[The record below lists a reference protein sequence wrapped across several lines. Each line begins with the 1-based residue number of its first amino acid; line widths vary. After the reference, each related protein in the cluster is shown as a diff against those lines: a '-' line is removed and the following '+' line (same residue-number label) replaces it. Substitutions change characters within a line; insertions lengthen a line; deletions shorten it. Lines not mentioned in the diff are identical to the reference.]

1 VKESKRIQKLKEKKV
16 NHKLGIVV
24 PYRDREQQ
32 LKRFLSHMKDYIKD
46 IDYEIFIIEQAD
58 NKPFNRGKLLNAGYK
73 YALDKGCDYFVFHDV
88 DMLPEDVDY
97 SYSDKPLHLAT
108 HLQEHDYETTFFD
121 YFGGVTMFTKED
133 FKTINGFSN
142 EYWGWGFEDD
152 DLLVRCIE
160 SGVSVDK
167 EKGMNSDIKEFESFN
182 FSGNKSFIKLEGKNT
197 TLLQDDFTI
206 SVLVKPKNIVIN
218 QNKEYDEYPIIS
230 IPGYNIGL
238 FYNSFR
244 RFFCQFYDENK
255 KSHSIT
261 SDILG
266 ERWVHLTM
274 KYEVAGML
282 KGSNNWKISFYVDG
296 KFIDSISMDNEIL
309 QLSSDK
315 IFVGAGSNDKT
326 NKDFFNGLIGNIEM
340 YDVALTDE
348 EIVEVSNNPI
358 KPKLRNF
365 GKFQSS
371 NFLYTQLLPELS
383 TEDSCIDLSNTYKV
397 SLSNIYLYKDNQS
410 FKTFLPKPH
419 RRVSRFQSL
428 VHKNNSSE
436 GNRWIHTQTRKNQI
450 KYYNEVRNDI
460 DDFRIEG
467 LNTLRFKEIKKE
479 ENKLVNKISIE
490 L

>member
-1 VKESKRIQKLKEKKV
+1 
-16 NHKLGIVV
+16 
-24 PYRDREQQ
+24 
-32 LKRFLSHMKDYIKD
+32 MKDYIKD
-46 IDYEIFIIEQAD
+46 IDYEIFIIEQSGD
-58 NKPFNRGKLLNAGYK
+58 SPFNRGKLLNVGYK
-73 YALDKGCDYFVFHDV
+73 HAVEKGCDYFVFHDV

-97 SYSDKPLHLAT
+97 SYSDNPLHLAT

-152 DLLVRCIE
+152 DLLIRCIE
-160 SGVSVDK
+160 SGVSIDK
-167 EKGMNSDIKEFESFN
+167 EQGLTSDIKEFEAFN
-182 FSGNKSFIKLEGKNT
+182 FNGNNSFIKLEGKNT

-206 SVLVKPKNIVIN
+206 SVLVKPKNIIIN
-218 QNKEYDEYPIIS
+218 QNKQYDEYPIIS
-230 IPGYNIGL
+230 IPGHNIGL

-261 SDILG
+261 STILG

-274 KYEVAGML
+274 KYEVPGML
-282 KGSNNWKISFYVDG
+282 KENNKWKVSFYIDG
-296 KFIDSISMDNEIL
+296 NIIDVIEMDNEIL

-315 IFVGAGSNDKT
+315 ILIGAGSDFKT
-326 NKDFFNGLIGNIEM
+326 NKDFFNGLVGNIEM

-348 EIVEVSNNPI
+348 EIEEVSKNPT

-365 GKFQSS
+365 GEYKSS
-371 NFLYTQLLPELS
+371 NFLYTQILPELS
-383 TEDSCIDLSNTYKV
+383 SEDSCIDLSNTHTV
-397 SLSNIYLYKDNQS
+397 SLNNIYLYKDNQS

-419 RRVSRFQSL
+419 RREGRFQSL
-428 VHKNNSSE
+428 KHKTNSSFGNKWVHKE
-436 GNRWIHTQTRKNQI
+436 TRKNQI
-450 KYYNEVRNDI
+450 KYYNEVRENI
-460 DDFRIEG
+460 DDFRIDG
-467 LNTLRFKEIKKE
+467 LNTLRFTEIKKE
-479 ENKLVNKISIE
+479 EKDLVTKISVE

>member
-16 NHKLGIVV
+16 NHKLGIIV

-58 NKPFNRGKLLNAGYK
+58 DNPFNRGKLLNAGYK

-121 YFGGVTMFTKED
+121 YFGGVIMCTKED

-152 DLLVRCIE
+152 DLLIRCLDSNLQLDMDSNGSDTIQEIE
-160 SGVSVDK
+160 SFKFD
-167 EKGMNSDIKEFESFN
+167 
-182 FSGNKSFIKLEGKNT
+182 GNESFIKLSTDKKLH
-197 TLLQDDFTI
+197 LLEDEFTI
-206 SVLVKPKNIVIN
+206 SVMVKPENIKLSV
-218 QNKEYDEYPIIS
+218 NKDYDEFPILS

-244 RFFCQFYDENK
+244 RFFCQAYDVDK
-255 KSHSIT
+255 KSHSIST
-261 SDILG
+261 DIVG
-266 ERWVHLTM
+266 DRWVHLTM
-274 KYEVAGML
+274 VYENSDTL
-282 KGSNNWKISFYVDG
+282 KFYMNGELVSVE
-296 KFIDSISMDNEIL
+296 KMNNEIL
-309 QLSSDK
+309 QLPSNE
-315 IFVGAGSNDKT
+315 IYVGIGNGKPT
-326 NKDFFNGLIGNIEM
+326 NKDFFYGLISGIEI
-340 YDVALTDE
+340 YDIALTDD
-348 EIVEVSNNPI
+348 EIVEIYENPT

-365 GKFQSS
+365 GNFKSS
-371 NFLYTQLLPELS
+371 EFLYTQILPQLS
-383 TEDSCIDLSNTYKV
+383 SSTTCIDLGGKYDVYLN
-397 SLSNIYLYKDNQS
+397 NIYLYKSRES

-419 RRVSRFQSL
+419 RRNSRFVSL
-428 VHKNNSSE
+428 KHKSNSSV
-436 GNRWIHTQTRKNQI
+436 GNKWIHKETRKNQL
-450 KYYNEVRNDI
+450 KYYNDVREGI
-460 DDFRIEG
+460 DDFRIDG
-467 LNTLRFKEIKKE
+467 LNTLRYKEIKKE
-479 ENKLVNKISIE
+479 ETNLVTKVLIE